1 MVVLEVVMDVS
12 ILHILI
18 TKVSFNIPIQSLG
31 LFQSFKWSQTI
42 TIAIQ
47 KKIKISWFKEKWSNF
62 RAISAIIL

>member
-18 TKVSFNIPIQSLG
+18 TKVSINIPIQSLG

-47 KKIKISWFKEKWSNF
+47 KKIKISWFKERWSNF
-62 RAISAIIL
+62 GAISAIIL